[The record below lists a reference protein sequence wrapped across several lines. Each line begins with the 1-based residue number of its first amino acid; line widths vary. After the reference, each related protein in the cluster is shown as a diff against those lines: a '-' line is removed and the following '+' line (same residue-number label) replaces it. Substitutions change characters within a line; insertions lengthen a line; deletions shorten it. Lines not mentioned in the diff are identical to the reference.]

1 MLWNTG
7 QPHSITPTLAR
18 PLPPKHKTT
27 KEPFID
33 DAVESRK
40 VQLGF
45 TMAFESLADS
55 DDPRD
60 IELSSLSAIYPE
72 IEPDPANARA
82 FFLELPVKPAQPVK
96 VFFPAPVAAT
106 VPDMEPGQPPGQP
119 RDNTNGNAIGE
130 PVREDSHELSYL
142 PSVRLR
148 ISLPDSYPAELPPR
162 VELGAVPSWIPTP
175 RVEELVA
182 ECANLWEELG
192 RDSVVFAYIDCIQQ
206 LAENAFGVADDEG
219 TLSVDLQHKIAILDY
234 DISAKR
240 AAFERET
247 FDCGVCLDP
256 KKGSVCHRML
266 DCGHVFCSAC
276 LQDFYNNA
284 IKEGDI
290 SSVRCLSPNCAKE
303 REALAAAAGIKK
315 RKKPKLVSPSELL
328 QIPLDHDAVKRY
340 VTLKYKSELE
350 SDKNTVYCPRSW
362 CNGAVRS
369 KRHRKPEGLEFS
381 EGSDESGDE
390 ADGANAQGS
399 SKTAEKAVAYN
410 KTEDLLAICED
421 CGFAFCS
428 RCYLSW
434 HGEFFRC
441 TARREKEE
449 LSAEEKASLEYMN
462 LHTTPCPTCAAPAQ
476 KTQGCNHMICGRQGC
491 ETHFCYLCS
500 AWLDPT
506 NPYSHYNQQPG
517 GRITGCFGRL
527 WELEEG
533 DGDDV
538 DLRFAGG
545 AAGRRPAPAV
555 VDAFEPEL
563 DPALLIPEI
572 EEADDHGEPRDGAVA
587 EAHQGPNRGHAPP
600 NNNNNEDV
608 ARRGVALEAPLVLRI
623 DVDPPA
629 PPAVPMP
636 PPVEAAGGRQQNA
649 RGRGAGRAGRDG
661 QNARR
666 GRGNQ
671 GPNQQHRDAGPARN
685 NAAAGRGRGGRAPR
699 GAPAGAAPAAAG
711 GRRAPEPPD
720 EDGDEDLAEAQLN
733 EAQRAWVRQFVQM
746 ALNDQEDLVE
756 SDSDDDEEEMVF
768 WIP

>member
-1 MLWNTG
+1 
-7 QPHSITPTLAR
+7 
-18 PLPPKHKTT
+18 
-27 KEPFID
+27 
-33 DAVESRK
+33 
-40 VQLGF
+40 
-45 TMAFESLADS
+45 MAFESLADS

-72 IEPDPANARA
+72 IEPDPADAHA
-82 FFLELPVKPAQPVK
+82 FSLELPVKPAQPVK
-96 VFFPAPVAAT
+96 VFFPAPATAAP
-106 VPDMEPGQPPGQP
+106 PDLVPGQSSAQTG
-119 RDNTNGNAIGE
+119 DNGNGGALAE
-130 PVREDSHELSYL
+130 PAREESHELSYL
-142 PSVRLR
+142 PSVRIR
-148 ISLPDSYPAELPPR
+148 ISLPSSYPAEVPPR
-162 VELGAVPSWIPTP
+162 VELSAVPSWIPTP
-175 RVEELVA
+175 RLKQLVA
-182 ECANLWEELG
+182 ECGKLWEELG
-192 RDSVVFAYIDCIQQ
+192 RDSVVFAYIDYIQQ
-206 LAENAFGVADDEG
+206 LAEDAFGVADDAG

-256 KKGSVCHRML
+256 KKGSACHRML
-266 DCGHVFCSAC
+266 DCGHVFCSPC
-276 LQDFYNNA
+276 LQDFYGNA

-290 SSVRCLSPNCAKE
+290 SSVRCLAPNCAKE

-315 RKKPKLVSPSELL
+315 RRRPKLISPSELL
-328 QIPLDHDAVKRY
+328 QIPLDHDVVKRY

-350 SDKNTVYCPRSW
+350 SDKNTVYCPRPW
-362 CNGAVRS
+362 CNGAARS
-369 KRHRKPEGLEFS
+369 KRHRKPDGLEFS
-381 EGSDESGDE
+381 EGSDDSGDE
-390 ADGANAQGS
+390 GDDVDAQSS
-399 SKTAEKAVAYN
+399 SKASEKASAYN

-441 TARREKEE
+441 TARRDKGE
-449 LSAEEKASLEYMN
+449 LSAEEKASLEYMS

-491 ETHFCYLCS
+491 GTHFCYLCS

-545 AAGRRPAPAV
+545 AAARRPGPAAAE
-555 VDAFEPEL
+555 DFEQEL
-563 DPALLIPEI
+563 DPAVLVPEI
-572 EEADDHGEPRDGAVA
+572 EEIDDHGEARGGVAVG
-587 EAHQGPNRGHAPP
+587 AHQGLNEGRAPANN
-600 NNNNNEDV
+600 NNNNNEDGV
-608 ARRGVALEAPLVLRI
+608 RRGVALEAPLVLRI

-636 PPVEAAGGRQQNA
+636 PPADAAGGRQQVQNPGVRQQNA
-649 RGRGAGRAGRDG
+649 RGRGAGRAGREG

-671 GPNQQHRDAGPARN
+671 GPNHRHRDQGPGRN
-685 NAAAGRGRGGRAPR
+685 NAAPGRGRGGRALR
-699 GAPAGAAPAAAG
+699 GAPTGAAPAAAA
-711 GRRAPEPPD
+711 GRGAPEPD
-720 EDGDEDLAEAQLN
+720 GDGDGDGDGDEDVAEAQLN

-746 ALNDQEDLVE
+746 ALNDEEDLVE